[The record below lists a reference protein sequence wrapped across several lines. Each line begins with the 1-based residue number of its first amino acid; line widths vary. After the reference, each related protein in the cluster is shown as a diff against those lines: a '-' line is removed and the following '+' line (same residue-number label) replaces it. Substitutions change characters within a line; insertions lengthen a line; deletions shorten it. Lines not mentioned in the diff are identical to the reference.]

1 MRRAAAI
8 VLVLALLL
16 ATPAVASAHVRAPSL
31 LRAENVALH
40 SDIVQVE
47 HIYGV
52 LATAPWRE
60 QIGLEREAEAM
71 TYRACVLYTAMREHA
86 TRLYPTPRETRFA
99 AVNC

>member
-1 MRRAAAI
+1 MKCTL

-16 ATPAVASAHVRAPSL
+16 ATPAVASAHVPSL
-31 LRAENVALH
+31 LRAENEALH

-47 HIYGV
+47 RIYDV
-52 LATAPWRE
+52 LASAPWRE
-60 QIGLEREAEAM
+60 QIGLEREAEAI

-86 TRLYPTPRETRFA
+86 TRLYPTPKETRFA